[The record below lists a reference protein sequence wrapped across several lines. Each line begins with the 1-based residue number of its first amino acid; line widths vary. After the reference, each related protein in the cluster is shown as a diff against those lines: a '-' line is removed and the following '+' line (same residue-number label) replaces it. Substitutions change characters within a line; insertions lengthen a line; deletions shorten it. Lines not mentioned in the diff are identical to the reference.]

1 MQKQYERS
9 AKISERVLQRK
20 GSGEKKAIKYRVRR
34 LRCIEDYS
42 KQVAASIVL
51 NV

>member
-20 GSGEKKAIKYRVRR
+20 GSGEKK
-34 LRCIEDYS
+34 
-42 KQVAASIVL
+42 QL
-51 NV
+51 NTELEGYDA

>member
-20 GSGEKKAIKYRVRR
+20 KKKKK
-34 LRCIEDYS
+34 
-42 KQVAASIVL
+42 KQL
-51 NV
+51 NTELEGYDA